1 MKVKREYWILAIIFL
16 FALVLRLFL
25 TMQTPF
31 FSSDYAYY
39 VFRQVDNIK
48 NTGLPIIYDELSYGG
63 RIVIDPPLYYYTL
76 AVFSFI
82 MPVELAAKII
92 PNIFASL
99 LVVVVYLLCYQITK
113 NKQASLFSSFISA
126 FLPIYVIKTINSA
139 SDYSIMVPLMITL
152 LYFFIKSIENKK
164 YANYYIF
171 FMFVLALI
179 NMSIITLIIGFLI
192 YLLLIKLEKFK
203 YKRVEIELILFSCF
217 LIIWLLL
224 LLFKKAFLMHGYN
237 VIWKNIPKQILA
249 SYFTPA
255 TILQGIYLIGLIP
268 FIFGI
273 YILYKYTFKEKNRNI
288 SLLIGFALSIM
299 LLLWFKLIEPSMGL
313 IFLSII
319 LTVALSQF
327 YKTFT
332 KFIDKTK
339 LFPYKKIIISLFLL
353 IVIISSGYPTYTY
366 ALSEINNAV
375 AREEIDALEWIR
387 TNTPKNSIILGTL
400 NEGHF
405 IAHIAKRKNVLDFK
419 FLLVQ
424 NADQRLTDIKTIY
437 TTWSITDALTLLN
450 KYNVN
455 YILFSNRAK
464 KLSNKDSLQYINE
477 ECFELVYD
485 YNIKIYKVLCIMEE
499 NEIKTN

>member
-1 MKVKREYWILAIIFL
+1 
-16 FALVLRLFL
+16 
-25 TMQTPF
+25 
-31 FSSDYAYY
+31 
-39 VFRQVDNIK
+39 
-48 NTGLPIIYDELSYGG
+48 
-63 RIVIDPPLYYYTL
+63 
-76 AVFSFI
+76 
-82 MPVELAAKII
+82 
-92 PNIFASL
+92 
-99 LVVVVYLLCYQITK
+99 
-113 NKQASLFSSFISA
+113 
-126 FLPIYVIKTINSA
+126 
-139 SDYSIMVPLMITL
+139 
-152 LYFFIKSIENKK
+152 
-164 YANYYIF
+164 
-171 FMFVLALI
+171 
-179 NMSIITLIIGFLI
+179 
-192 YLLLIKLEKFK
+192 
-203 YKRVEIELILFSCF
+203 
-217 LIIWLLL
+217 
-224 LLFKKAFLMHGYN
+224 
-237 VIWKNIPKQILA
+237 
-249 SYFTPA
+249 
-255 TILQGIYLIGLIP
+255 
-268 FIFGI
+268 
-273 YILYKYTFKEKNRNI
+273 
-288 SLLIGFALSIM
+288 M